1 MAREF
6 NKKRTF
12 KKGKGKKKDS
22 YPEKKSFHEK
32 TFGRSNEKK
41 GFDPN
46 EDLAHG
52 KESYSVRKRKN
63 LLDEER
69 KAPFEK
75 PAYADEKKSFGKP
88 DGRGGKKFGKSF
100 KKQGKPFAKGKNT
113 YSKRN
118 DDDRGEQPSR
128 FSSKPFG
135 GSFNPS
141 DYSDVR
147 DVRKD
152 KGFKRRDD
160 DREERP
166 YSRDKVP
173 FEKKSFEKK
182 PFEKPFGKF
191 AKSDAAKPGEEKKPF
206 KRKFIK
212 RSAGPAYKK
221 LTEQDES
228 ISDGL
233 IRLNKY
239 IANAGICSRREA
251 DELISAGAVSVNG
264 KVVTEMGY
272 KVKPDDRINYG
283 GETLRKEK
291 LVYVLLN
298 KPKDFITTLDD
309 PADRKTVFDLVK
321 NACRERIYPV
331 GRLDRNTT
339 GVLLLTNDGDL
350 TKKLTHPK
358 HGIKKVY
365 MVTLDKPLN
374 KPDFDEIA
382 NNGVTLEDGHIKPDM
397 ISYVGDGSSKKE
409 VGLEIHSGRNR
420 VVRRLFEQFGYTVV
434 KLDRVIFAGLTK
446 KDLPRGN
453 WRMLTEK
460 EVSYL
465 KMLG

>member
-6 NKKRTF
+6 NKKRSF
-12 KKGKGKKKDS
+12 KKGKGKKKGS
-22 YPEKKSFHEK
+22 YQEKKSFHEK

-41 GFDPN
+41 SFDPN

-63 LLDEER
+63 LLDQER

-75 PAYADEKKSFGKP
+75 PAYADDKKSFGKP
-88 DGRGGKKFGKSF
+88 DRPGGKKFGKSF
-100 KKQGKPFAKGKNT
+100 KKPGKTFGKGKNT

-135 GSFNPS
+135 GSFNAS
-141 DYSDVR
+141 DYSDGR
-147 DVRKD
+147 DIRKE
-152 KGFKRRDD
+152 KGFKRKDD
-160 DREERP
+160 VREEYP
-166 YSRDKVP
+166 YSRDKAP
-173 FEKKSFEKK
+173 FEKK
-182 PFEKPFGKF
+182 PFKKTFSSS
-191 AKSDAAKPGEEKKPF
+191 AKSDTDRPGETKKSF
-206 KRKFIK
+206 KRKFVK

-221 LTEQDES
+221 LSEQDEF